1 MATNLID
8 LGHTRAPSHD
18 DLPGL
23 FADLTQLVGEP
34 FRFARVSYGDE
45 LTLHFG
51 DLEQARSVKLKDK
64 RYGAYIL
71 GVHGSSWVLK
81 SSSQPVVITSGM
93 VMNALPAGFGKPL
106 SKEEF
111 GTETFVGSESRV
123 VEAIPFVVKPVEGFG
138 LALRMSDG
146 STLLILP
153 TVVVSEEPEDEEL
166 PELSDWELLSPRGLL
181 SAGPNLEWSF
191 TPTEK
196 PSPKQ

>member
-1 MATNLID
+1 MISSRTARGEARKERARTETLPTTNYATKFQNFGNALMATNLID

-71 GVHGSSWVLK
+71 GV
-81 SSSQPVVITSGM
+81 
-93 VMNALPAGFGKPL
+93 AGRL
-106 SKEEF
+106 
-111 GTETFVGSESRV
+111 
-123 VEAIPFVVKPVEGFG
+123 GF
-138 LALRMSDG
+138 
-146 STLLILP
+146 
-153 TVVVSEEPEDEEL
+153 
-166 PELSDWELLSPRGLL
+166 
-181 SAGPNLEWSF
+181 
-191 TPTEK
+191 
-196 PSPKQ
+196 